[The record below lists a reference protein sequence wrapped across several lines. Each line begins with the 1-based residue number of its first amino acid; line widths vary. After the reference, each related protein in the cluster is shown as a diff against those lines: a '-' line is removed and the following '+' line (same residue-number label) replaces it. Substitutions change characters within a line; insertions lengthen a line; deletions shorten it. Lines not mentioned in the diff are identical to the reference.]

1 MHQPS
6 VKPPKLRWD
15 KLNDMQINAYQN
27 RLSSLLSV
35 PTSFPASSALQA
47 SAALPAS
54 AAFPASTAIQAST
67 FPASMTNPAP
77 TAFPASTEFPA
88 SIAFP
93 APTAFPTSS
102 AFPATTA
109 LPAPL
114 SVPCDRCHCEMQQC
128 KTAIQSHYDFLINS
142 LTRAA
147 APLPRSKSGVE
158 KSWWSPTLT
167 NLRSQSIEIHK
178 LWLDQ
183 GKPHTGP
190 IQQERLRVRA
200 SYKKAL
206 KMAQRAPKQEAWN
219 RLHTTMASNDRD
231 KFWKSWRSLYSK
243 NKSHLSPVV
252 DGKTTKKE
260 IADSFCQTF
269 QKNALP
275 NDEQKVNEVNKKF
288 DLAYET
294 LQSSHS
300 SNCKCDSYNI
310 TLENVV
316 DAIHTLKMGKSLDD
330 DGISA
335 EHILFASFSFLTELH
350 KLFQSMLKH
359 SFVPSQFSRGTI
371 VPVVKDHQGNRGD
384 VSNYRGITISPIISK
399 IFEHALKHVFHDFLS
414 SCPWQFGFKKR
425 NSTTNALY
433 CLRQTVDYYVEN
445 GSRVFCAFLDA
456 SKAFDRLIHSGLFLK
471 MIRNGVPKIF
481 IDLIVYWYS
490 NILCRV
496 RWDHEDSSWF
506 HMKAGVR
513 QGGVLSPSFYS
524 LYVDELVEILQKL
537 SVGCYIKKLFMAA
550 ILYADDMA
558 LLAPSIKGLQ
568 LLLDHCSAYCKEWDI
583 CLNTKKSKVL
593 YFDKRCG
600 NRFVPNINGLPLEWV
615 ESWTYLGVKLVS
627 AKQFGCTVVDR
638 IKKFYKC
645 ANAIFRIE
653 GRSDDLIMLK
663 LVEAHCVP
671 ILTYGIETARI
682 ADRNER
688 SKIRAA
694 YNSIFR
700 RIIG

>member
-1 MHQPS
+1 MGY
-6 VKPPKLRWD
+6 

-27 RLSSLLSV
+27 RLSSLLPV
-35 PTSFPASSALQA
+35 PASFPASSALQA

-77 TAFPASTEFPA
+77 TAFPA

-128 KTAIQSHYDFLINS
+128 KTAIQSHYDFLISS

-288 DLAYET
+288 DLAT
-294 LQSSHS
+294 ATILLS
-300 SNCKCDSYNI
+300 
-310 TLENVV
+310 
-316 DAIHTLKMGKSLDD
+316 KML
-330 DGISA
+330 
-335 EHILFASFSFLTELH
+335 
-350 KLFQSMLKH
+350 
-359 SFVPSQFSRGTI
+359 
-371 VPVVKDHQGNRGD
+371 
-384 VSNYRGITISPIISK
+384 
-399 IFEHALKHVFHDFLS
+399 
-414 SCPWQFGFKKR
+414 
-425 NSTTNALY
+425 
-433 CLRQTVDYYVEN
+433 
-445 GSRVFCAFLDA
+445 
-456 SKAFDRLIHSGLFLK
+456 
-471 MIRNGVPKIF
+471 
-481 IDLIVYWYS
+481 
-490 NILCRV
+490 
-496 RWDHEDSSWF
+496 
-506 HMKAGVR
+506 
-513 QGGVLSPSFYS
+513 
-524 LYVDELVEILQKL
+524 
-537 SVGCYIKKLFMAA
+537 
-550 ILYADDMA
+550 
-558 LLAPSIKGLQ
+558 
-568 LLLDHCSAYCKEWDI
+568 
-583 CLNTKKSKVL
+583 
-593 YFDKRCG
+593 
-600 NRFVPNINGLPLEWV
+600 
-615 ESWTYLGVKLVS
+615 
-627 AKQFGCTVVDR
+627 
-638 IKKFYKC
+638 
-645 ANAIFRIE
+645 
-653 GRSDDLIMLK
+653 
-663 LVEAHCVP
+663 
-671 ILTYGIETARI
+671 
-682 ADRNER
+682 
-688 SKIRAA
+688 
-694 YNSIFR
+694 
-700 RIIG
+700 